1 MTPAFS
7 AMFGLARVPQCHCRG
22 ETGRVGF
29 PRLLDGR
36 GGCGCRCLGHSISSE
51 WCAGAG
57 GRCSRRAGAAR
68 WPRPVRQHCDSCHG
82 GQGAS
87 QPANTRKVL
96 QTSVRTVRNSG
107 GEGEN
112 LRLHAEIASDAPL
125 AHERQKRVRTITS
138 ASDGRPVIVHRRHVA
153 PAVVVL
159 GPRPSTCGKMKTRKV
174 LQTSVRSVR
183 SVRSLGKI
191 RVCMRKLLLTLPCV
205 KCVRNGG
212 GSVRRVRRPGR
223 RLCRPCVRLR

>member
-125 AHERQKRVRTITS
+125 AHERQKVRQKQ
-138 ASDGRPVIVHRRHVA
+138 H
-153 PAVVVL
+153 
-159 GPRPSTCGKMKTRKV
+159 
-174 LQTSVRSVR
+174 
-183 SVRSLGKI
+183 
-191 RVCMRKLLLTLPCV
+191 
-205 KCVRNGG
+205 
-212 GSVRRVRRPGR
+212 GSVRRGMRAAHTRSWRATGTRLGQAAAVCPRRAGARRGARVRGR
-223 RLCRPCVRLR
+223 SRALRG